1 MDDMLENLFK
11 NAKVDFKKLV
21 KYGFVKEND
30 HYSFSTDI
38 IDNQFTLKIWLDK
51 NGKISTKIFDK
62 STEDEYILH
71 LLPDI
76 SGAFVG
82 RVKKEYEDTLVD
94 IREKCFE
101 KHIFKNQQT
110 QDVIKYIK
118 DKYDD
123 EFEFLWE
130 KSPNNAISRRK
141 DNKKWYIALL
151 TIPGNKLNIDTESD
165 IEIVDIRADEN
176 VSTLVDNKTIFPGYH
191 MNKKHWITIV
201 LDYSIPNEKLFNLID
216 ESYILANKSK

>member
-1 MDDMLENLFK
+1 M
-11 NAKVDFKKLV
+11 
-21 KYGFVKEND
+21 
-30 HYSFSTDI
+30 
-38 IDNQFTLKIWLDK
+38 
-51 NGKISTKIFDK
+51 
-62 STEDEYILH
+62 
-71 LLPDI
+71 
-76 SGAFVG
+76 
-82 RVKKEYEDTLVD
+82 
-94 IREKCFE
+94 
-101 KHIFKNQQT
+101 
-110 QDVIKYIK
+110 
-118 DKYDD
+118 
-123 EFEFLWE
+123 WE

-151 TIPGNKLNIDTESD
+151 TIPGNKLNIDTEGD

>member
-1 MDDMLENLFK
+1 MLENLFK

-51 NGKISTKIFDK
+51 
-62 STEDEYILH
+62 LH
-71 LLPDI
+71 LQTDI
-76 SGAFVG
+76 KTALVKKK
-82 RVKKEYEDTLVD
+82 KKEYEDTLVD
-94 IREKCFE
+94 IKEKCFE

-151 TIPGNKLNIDTESD
+151 TIPGNKLNIDTEGD

-216 ESYILANKSK
+216 KSYILANKSK